1 MTLGESLT
9 HEITTNLIHRDD
21 TTPEHRL
28 LIAII
33 VRSIL
38 DYLDDT
44 AVPYRYNQTAA
55 NYTKGSAQK
64 EARLFFFPP
73 ERSNPN
79 KPTPFSFH
87 WIAQYLS
94 DDAEGFMLSI
104 RRLLRS
110 APKRSAIIAK
120 YGRYAP
126 GRIVN
131 PTSLF

>member
-9 HEITTNLIHRDD
+9 HEITTTLIHRDH
-21 TTPEHRL
+21 TTAEHRL

-44 AVPYRYNQTAA
+44 AVPYRFNRTAA

-64 EARLFFFPP
+64 EAQLFFFPAEP
-73 ERSNPN
+73 INPL
-79 KPTPFSFH
+79 KPIPFSFH

-94 DDAEGFMLSI
+94 DDAEGFMASI

-126 GRIVN
+126 GRIIS
-131 PTSLF
+131 PDCTY